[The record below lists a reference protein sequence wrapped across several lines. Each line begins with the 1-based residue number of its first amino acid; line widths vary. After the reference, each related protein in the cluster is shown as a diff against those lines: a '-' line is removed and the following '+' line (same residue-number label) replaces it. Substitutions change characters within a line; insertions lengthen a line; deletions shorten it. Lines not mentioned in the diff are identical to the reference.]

1 MMCSVLALNTAS
13 TGATGQ
19 GCSRASSAMGA
30 RRLAVPSSRMRSASG
45 ASCSPSSL
53 GCQVRCGRRAAKYT
67 ACWPVPLP
75 SSRTLPL
82 VASSLLRTS
91 RIGPL
96 LRSQASDSTSTAR
109 VCDNTPMQA
118 IDALLKRR
126 SARELTEQ
134 TLSAG
139 AAAHAMML
147 AAFALGFNA
156 MWKTGGPAYDET
168 VKQALGFASTDA
180 IVGFLYLGTE
190 TAPAAAPAR
199 GEWRDLVRYWG
210 EQA

>member
-1 MMCSVLALNTAS
+1 
-13 TGATGQ
+13 
-19 GCSRASSAMGA
+19 
-30 RRLAVPSSRMRSASG
+30 MRSASG

-53 GCQVRCGRRAAKYT
+53 GCQVRCGRRAAKCT

-96 LRSQASDSTSTAR
+96 LRSQASDSISTAR

-126 SARELTEQ
+126 SARELTEP
-134 TLSAG
+134 APDEG
-139 AAAHAMML
+139 AL
-147 AAFALGFNA
+147 
-156 MWKTGGPAYDET
+156 E
-168 VKQALGFASTDA
+168 LGFASTDA

>member
-1 MMCSVLALNTAS
+1 
-13 TGATGQ
+13 
-19 GCSRASSAMGA
+19 
-30 RRLAVPSSRMRSASG
+30 
-45 ASCSPSSL
+45 
-53 GCQVRCGRRAAKYT
+53 
-67 ACWPVPLP
+67 
-75 SSRTLPL
+75 
-82 VASSLLRTS
+82 
-91 RIGPL
+91 
-96 LRSQASDSTSTAR
+96 
-109 VCDNTPMQA
+109 MQA

-126 SARELTEQ
+126 SARALSEPAPDEGALQLIFSSAVRAPDHGRLRPWRFVVVRGGARERLGDLFAAHVQRAQPQLGVEALQRERLKALRAPLIVVVAAHCNPAVKIPVIEQ

-190 TAPAAAPAR
+190 TAPPAPPAR
-199 GEWRDLVRYWG
+199 SEWRDLVRYWG
-210 EQA
+210 EER

>member
-1 MMCSVLALNTAS
+1 
-13 TGATGQ
+13 
-19 GCSRASSAMGA
+19 
-30 RRLAVPSSRMRSASG
+30 
-45 ASCSPSSL
+45 
-53 GCQVRCGRRAAKYT
+53 
-67 ACWPVPLP
+67 
-75 SSRTLPL
+75 
-82 VASSLLRTS
+82 
-91 RIGPL
+91 
-96 LRSQASDSTSTAR
+96 
-109 VCDNTPMQA
+109 
-118 IDALLKRR
+118 
-126 SARELTEQ
+126 
-134 TLSAG
+134 
-139 AAAHAMML
+139 MML